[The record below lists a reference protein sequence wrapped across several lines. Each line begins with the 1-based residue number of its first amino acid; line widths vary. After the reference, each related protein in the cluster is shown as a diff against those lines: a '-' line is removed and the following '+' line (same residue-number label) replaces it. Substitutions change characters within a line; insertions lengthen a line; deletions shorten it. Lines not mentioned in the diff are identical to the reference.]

1 MSRGSSLF
9 PALSGMYRLARGIG
23 LLRLA
28 WFRRLYARAYFAYK
42 RHLEDPFAGLVRAR
56 PDLFAEGHILDVG
69 ANIGYTAA
77 LFLDVL
83 SPGFKVYAFEP
94 DAANLVSLRES
105 VRARHAEGRIVPVP
119 CAAGDVDGEAELW
132 HNPAHPGDH
141 RLVTPASA
149 RQASAG
155 DTTPVAV
162 RTLDGFLEAEG
173 QAGSPIAF
181 VKVDVQ
187 GTEIAVFR
195 GMERSL
201 ARWPRTVV
209 AFEYDPAQM
218 RSLGFDPALAV
229 AFFASRGY
237 RLHLLRKD
245 GALEPIEEPR
255 LALSAGAQGYLD
267 LVASTRELVP

>member
-9 PALSGMYRLARGIG
+9 PALSRMYRLARSTG
-23 LLRLA
+23 LLDLP
-28 WFRRLYARAYFAYK
+28 WFRGLYARAYFVYK
-42 RHLEDPFAGLVRAR
+42 RHLEDPFAGLVRSR

-94 DAANLVSLRES
+94 DESNLVSLRET
-105 VRARHAEGRIVPVP
+105 VRARHAEGAIVPVP

-132 HNPAHPGDH
+132 HNPSHPGDH

-149 RQASAG
+149 RLPVAG
-155 DTTPVAV
+155 ETTRVAV
-162 RTLDGFLEAEG
+162 RTVDGFLESEG
-173 QAGSPIAF
+173 QGASPIAF

-187 GTEIAVFR
+187 GAESAVFR

-201 ARWPRTVV
+201 ARCPRAVV

-218 RSLGFDPALAV
+218 RSLGFDPAVAV
-229 AFFASRGY
+229 AFFAGRNY
-237 RLHLLRKD
+237 QLHVLRKD
-245 GALEPIEEPR
+245 GGLEAMDEPR
-255 LALSAGAQGYLD
+255 LALAVGARGYLD
-267 LVASTRELVP
+267 LVASRRELLR